1 MIQPEESLG
10 CDWGVKKTP
19 VLTHQKC
26 HLAGLVFPLGG
37 VRILREYLFGGI
49 QVVAKIM
56 FLKILAPSKSPKK
69 NAEGYLLNF
78 VKDTISINSV

>member
-1 MIQPEESLG
+1 MGCQVDTCFDAPKVSLG
-10 CDWGVKKTP
+10 GSGV
-19 VLTHQKC
+19 
-26 HLAGLVFPLGG
+26 PLGG

-49 QVVAKIM
+49 QVLAKIM

-69 NAEGYLLNF
+69 NPEGYLLNF